1 MERAVF
7 LVVDPFENSV
17 SVLEDGTVGVGA
29 QVGSAV
35 RSRDGGVIVAE
46 APPGVRA
53 NVGAVRMS
61 ESSKHRGERHP
72 EGDELVYLIS
82 GAVGVSIEPDDTHD
96 GEVVALKPGQ
106 LVVVPRGMWHRLIV
120 EERSELLFMT
130 PGSTEIRRGL

>member
-1 MERAVF
+1 MIR
-7 LVVDPFENSV
+7 VVDPFETPV
-17 SVLEDGTVGVGA
+17 AVLADGTVDTGPQA
-29 QVGSAV
+29 GSSV
-35 RSRDGGVIVAE
+35 RSGDDGVIVAE